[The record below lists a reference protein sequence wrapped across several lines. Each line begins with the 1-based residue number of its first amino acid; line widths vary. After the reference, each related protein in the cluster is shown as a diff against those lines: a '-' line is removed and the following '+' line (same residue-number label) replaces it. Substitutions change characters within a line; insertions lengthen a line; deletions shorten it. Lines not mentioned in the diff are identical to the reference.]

1 MFASKRQHEIL
12 RLVETQG
19 SVLSMDLAERFG
31 VSHETIRKDL
41 QQLAAA
47 CRIRRVHGGATQIAD
62 HRRELP
68 LPARQSYNH
77 QVKTAI
83 AQRATSLIEPK
94 DTIFLD
100 ASSTVLAMTDALPA
114 QPITV
119 LTNAHHVV
127 VALGDRPHCN
137 LICTGGTY
145 EEVSRSYVGP
155 IAEDALRRFMIKWLF
170 VGVDGLDIK
179 VGASEVNPGQ
189 AVLKERLIPRAEHV
203 CVVTDSSKL
212 GRKSPFI
219 FAELKEINYLI
230 TDSHIDP
237 DILRQ
242 FEAEGIRVVTTD
254 LR

>member
-1 MFASKRQHEIL
+1 ME
-12 RLVETQG
+12 
-19 SVLSMDLAERFG
+19 LAQKFK

-41 QQLAAA
+41 EKLAEAG
-47 CRIRRVHGGATQIAD
+47 RIQRVHGGATGLDTRGQ
-62 HRRELP
+62 ELP
-68 LPARQSYNH
+68 LPARQSANRFA
-77 QVKTAI
+77 KAAI
-83 AQRATSLIEPK
+83 AQQAASLIQAN
-94 DTIFLD
+94 DTVFLD
-100 ASSTVLAMTDALPA
+100 ASSTVLAMAGFLPK

-127 VALGDRPHCN
+127 VALGNQPHCN

-145 EEVSRSYVGP
+145 EEISRSYVGP
-155 IAEDALRRFMIKWLF
+155 IAEDALRRFMIRWLF

-242 FEAEGIRVVTTD
+242 FEAEGIRVITTD
-254 LR
+254 LK